1 MKKLNVEG
9 SLKKDKFEAEAPI
22 QVDKVQ
28 LTMNLVIRL
37 TFPHPMKL
45 KREIKGHEV
54 IVLIHCRATHNFIME
69 IFVAKLG
76 IVITK
81 TMEWQYE

>member
-54 IVLIHCRATHNFIME
+54 IVLIHCRATQFYYGNICGE
-69 IFVAKLG
+69 VRYCNYKNNGVA
-76 IVITK
+76 I
-81 TMEWQYE
+81 